1 MKVYWGGHQ
10 KTDAWG
16 TLERISR
23 EKKLFPEEK
32 EYNLLTNEE
41 LEEIFAAARG
51 FIHDLTNAEHRYEYP
66 TANDFLKRK
75 ENENKA

>member
-1 MKVYWGGHQ
+1 MKVYWSGCQ
-10 KTDAWG
+10 KTDPDG
-16 TLERISR
+16 TLVNVK

-51 FIHDLTNAEHRYEYP
+51 FIHDLTNGQHRYEYP